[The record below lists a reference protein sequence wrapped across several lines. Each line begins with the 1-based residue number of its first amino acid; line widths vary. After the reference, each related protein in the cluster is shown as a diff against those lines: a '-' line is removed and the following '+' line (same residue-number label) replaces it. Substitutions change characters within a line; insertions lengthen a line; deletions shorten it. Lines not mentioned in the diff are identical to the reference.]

1 MAGAAVDGDRSICN
15 ATRDLLKAAGFLRC
29 HFRRRR
35 KLPELDESR
44 ERCLVAD
51 MRMPG
56 MTRLELHQALVASG
70 NEIPTVRITAGPE
83 TSRAQPGSRAT

>member
-1 MAGAAVDGDRSICN
+1 
-15 ATRDLLKAAGFLRC
+15 
-29 HFRRRR
+29 
-35 KLPELDESR
+35 
-44 ERCLVAD
+44 